1 MYTGCCVSMEYFWRS
16 EIFVCIVK
24 GKEKGLIEIRCVL
37 CVFDRKLLEF
47 LLMFTV
53 WREEGR

>member
-53 WREEGR
+53 